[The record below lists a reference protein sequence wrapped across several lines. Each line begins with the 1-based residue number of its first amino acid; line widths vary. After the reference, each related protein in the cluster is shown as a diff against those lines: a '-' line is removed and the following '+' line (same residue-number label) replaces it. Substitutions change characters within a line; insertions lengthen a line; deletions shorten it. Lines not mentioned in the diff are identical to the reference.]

1 MDRVKYFIFIFF
13 LLFVCCYAQNNNSNS
28 TSDFIVNEEFDPDK
42 EVEVII
48 QFKSPP
54 LSFLNN
60 SEGQLLPKQVN
71 ALSVLQ
77 YEHNNFLLNLKKI
90 DAVQSGN
97 IINFDNS
104 TKILNEYFIAINGV
118 CVKTSYKKLI
128 AISKLPEVYSIKP
141 NNTYE
146 VTSLQTQSV
155 KNSNT
160 LETLTGF
167 TGEGILIAVIDTGI
181 DYYHPDLGSGMGPNF
196 KIVGGK
202 DFGDNDNDPMDVHGH
217 GTHVAGIIA
226 ANGQIRGIAPD
237 SKLLAVKVMDRNGFI
252 WENKLVQ
259 AIEYALDPNGDF
271 NLNDKASIIN
281 ISLGNCRDEQS
292 PGTVA
297 VNNAVNAG
305 SLVVLSAGNFGP
317 NYFTVGSPANS
328 KYALT
333 VGNCYPAGF
342 INNTSSRGVTLP
354 SLILKPEVIAPGTEI
369 NSCSLNSGYKTLS
382 GTSMSAPYVAGM
394 AALLLQKYPDMSV
407 EELKSVIINCA
418 DDRNYDIW
426 TQGNGQVNIQN
437 SLNKEFIV
445 SPATLS
451 FSVKESTPISQT
463 FTDTLIVKNI
473 SDNNQTFS
481 IQYTGEM
488 SSGFTVNFSER
499 NFDLPSKS
507 SKSIIITVNVNT
519 SNLLLKSNFP
529 SAFLGKVEVRNST
542 NITNVPFNL
551 NRGSYLKINFTQGWY
566 TLILH
571 DRVNYSKSAA
581 SPGGNFV
588 YEQGYS
594 VLPTVPGKYDLMGEL
609 IFSEQYKYGYFVLTD
624 MDLNGW
630 EEITIDTTVFKYNI
644 ENQIFDRSNKK
655 LQIER
660 GTTVFG
666 HKTAPFG
673 FVHSGPGKNI
683 YYFNDIP
690 DSYLLE
696 YQHIYSDYDK
706 NEFYYTNKS
715 FLNGISKSESIQE
728 FSNNYKVID
737 SHFNPS
743 DLSADYWTV
752 NRLIGPTI
760 YHLPVSDYTSNQY
773 PYRPIIRSPFNQT
786 FYLNP
791 ISYRDFG
798 EAGCGG
804 FRAYIKNLFYEKK
817 NNLFDGD
824 YFAINEKLIGE
835 SAYYLVNSKD
845 SLFFFPHQSGYDKQK
860 KEFKTIF
867 KYTGST
873 INQMLGPPHF
883 YGKLE
888 INQNKLTI
896 NNLTLDNDGSQLT
909 DQLFFYQFHDK
920 SLYNNL
926 YAYLYKDK
934 NLIDSI
940 LISSSDFRAGRTI
953 NYSQQLTGI
962 NELLIPFNK
971 YHIQGTPGNAAIK
984 FIFDIN
990 KADKSPP
997 FIPLVQIYQGKEIVN
1012 FIEDLRGA
1020 EVRFRALDEGQV
1032 KSISM
1037 QVKNPGSEWQN
1048 VIVTSQEAI
1057 NDFVGRLDNIDLQKG
1072 FISLRIIV
1080 VDVNDN
1086 SIEYLAE
1093 PAIKYGYTLLQSSPS
1108 NLQASSGNN
1117 KIFLSWNDN
1126 TVSEFGFI
1134 IERSYNNS
1142 SFAAFDTV
1150 VSNITSYVDSTVS
1163 TGNYKYRIMAYNA
1176 SEKSYY
1182 SNEISI
1188 NFVTGIGEDSLIP
1201 DHFCL
1206 FQNFPNPFNPV
1217 TVIKYSLPV
1226 ESNVIISVFNILGEQ
1241 VIQLVNENKKNG
1253 FYTVEWNASNLS
1265 SGVYFYRIMAVPNNG
1280 AQVYKQINKMIL
1292 LK

>member
-1 MDRVKYFIFIFF
+1 MDRVKYFIFIF
-13 LLFVCCYAQNNNSNS
+13 LLFTCCYAQNNNSNS
-28 TSDFIVNEEFDPDK
+28 NSDFTVSSEFDPDK

-48 QFKSPP
+48 QFKTPP
-54 LSFLNN
+54 LSFFNYPV
-60 SEGQLLPKQVN
+60 GQFLQKTAN
-71 ALSVLQ
+71 ALSALQ
-77 YEHNNFLLNLKKI
+77 HEHDNFILNLKQI
-90 DAVQSGN
+90 DNAQSKN
-97 IINFDNS
+97 IIHYDNS
-104 TKILNEYFIAINGV
+104 SRILNEYFIALNGV

-128 AISKLPEVYSIKP
+128 AISQLPEVYSVKL

-146 VTSLQTQSV
+146 VTSAQIQSLN
-155 KNSNT
+155 NSNIQ
-160 LETLTGF
+160 ETRAGF

-181 DYYHPDLGSGMGPNF
+181 DYLHPDLGSGIGPNF
-196 KIVGGK
+196 KIIGGK

-226 ANGQIRGIAPD
+226 ANGQIRGVAPD

-292 PGTVA
+292 PGTIA
-297 VNNAVNAG
+297 VNNAAKAG
-305 SLVVLSAGNFGP
+305 SLVVLAAGNVGP
-317 NYFTVGSPANS
+317 NYFTVGSPANA

-369 NSCSLNSGYKTLS
+369 NSCSLNSGYKILS

-394 AALLLQKYPDMSV
+394 AALLLQKYPDISV
-407 EELKSVIINCA
+407 EELKSVIINSA

-463 FTDTLIVKNI
+463 FSDTLIIKNI
-473 SDNNQTFS
+473 SENNQTFS
-481 IQYTGEM
+481 IRYTGDQ
-488 SSGFTVNFSER
+488 SSGFNLNFSER
-499 NFDLPSKS
+499 NFDLTSNGTR
-507 SKSIIITVNVNT
+507 SIIVTVNVNT
-519 SNLLLKSNFP
+519 SNLLLKSDFP
-529 SAFLGKVEVRNST
+529 SAYLGNVEIRNSSSM
-542 NITNVPFNL
+542 TNVPFNL
-551 NRGSYLKINFTQGWY
+551 NRGSYFRINFAQGWY

-571 DRVNYSKSAA
+571 DRDNYYKSAA

-594 VLPTVPGKYDLMGEL
+594 VLPTIPGKYDLMGEL

-624 MDLNGW
+624 IELNEW
-630 EEITIDTTVFKYNI
+630 EEITIDTTVFKYKI
-644 ENQIFDRSNKK
+644 EHQIFDRSNKK

-666 HKTAPFG
+666 YKTAPFG

-683 YYFNDIP
+683 YYFNEIP

-715 FLNGISKSESIQE
+715 FQNGISKSESIQE
-728 FSNNYKVID
+728 FSYNYKKID
-737 SHFNPS
+737 VHFN
-743 DLSADYWTV
+743 SAGNSTDYWTI

-760 YHLPVSDYTSNQY
+760 YHLPVFDYASNQY

-817 NNLFDGD
+817 NNLFDGN
-824 YFAINEKLIGE
+824 YFAINEKLISE
-835 SAYYLVNSKD
+835 SAYYLVDSKD
-845 SLFFFPHQSGYDKQK
+845 SLFFFPHQFGYDKQK

-873 INQMLGPPHF
+873 INQILGPPHF
-883 YGKLE
+883 YGMLVV
-888 INQNKLTI
+888 NQNSLTI
-896 NNLTLDNDGSQLT
+896 NNLTLENDGGQLN
-909 DQLFFYQFHDK
+909 DQFFFYQFHDR

-926 YAYLYKDK
+926 YAYLSKDG
-934 NLIDSI
+934 NLIDSL
-940 LISSSDFRAGRTI
+940 LISSSDFRTGRTI
-953 NYSQQLTGI
+953 NYSQQLNGI
-962 NELLIPFNK
+962 NEVLIPFNK
-971 YHIQGTPGNAAIK
+971 YHIQGTPGNAIIK

-997 FIPLVQIYQGKEIVN
+997 YIPLVQIYQGNEIVN
-1012 FIEDLRGA
+1012 FIEDLREA
-1020 EVRFRALDEGQV
+1020 EVRFRALDEGQI

-1037 QVKNPGSEWQN
+1037 QVKNPGSEWQS
-1048 VIVTSQEAI
+1048 VIVTARST
-1057 NDFVGRLDNIDLQKG
+1057 NTDYGGKLDNINLQKG
-1072 FISLRIIV
+1072 LISLRIIV
-1080 VDVNDN
+1080 VDANDN

-1093 PAIKYGYTLLQSSPS
+1093 PAIKYGYTLLENNPS
-1108 NLQASSGNN
+1108 NLQASAGNN
-1117 KIFLSWNDN
+1117 KILLNWNDN
-1126 TVSEFGFI
+1126 THSEFGFI
-1134 IERSYNNS
+1134 IERSFNNS
-1142 SFAAFDTV
+1142 LFAALDTV

-1163 TGNYKYRIMAYNA
+1163 TGNYKYRVMAYNA

-1188 NFVTGIGEDSLIP
+1188 NFVTGISEDSLMP
-1201 DHFCL
+1201 DYFCL
-1206 FQNFPNPFNPV
+1206 FQNFPNPFNPI
-1217 TVIKYSLPV
+1217 TVIKYSLPL
-1226 ESNVIISVFNILGEQ
+1226 ESNVNISVFNILGEQ

-1265 SGVYFYRIMAVPNNG
+1265 SGVYFYRIIAVPNNG
-1280 AQVYKQINKMIL
+1280 TGVYKQINKMLL